1 MTRRLP
7 TASTRSLR
15 PPSPAPYTDHT
26 NCLISSPFP
35 APLPLRDRTTTLSLE
50 IIHYPHPTLR
60 YVSKPLKRVDAEL
73 KAMVAEMFD
82 LMYEHEG
89 IGLAAHQ
96 VDLPYRLFVCNPKG
110 DPDEKESEC
119 VFINPVILKGSGQH
133 EREEGCLSIPGVYGP
148 VVRKE
153 KITVQAY
160 NLAGEEISGELD
172 GLFARVVQHE
182 TDHLDGRLFIDRLTP
197 TQLADISG
205 ELEEFEIDFESRRN
219 VGELPT
225 DEQIAARIDELL
237 RLRT

>member
-1 MTRRLP
+1 M
-7 TASTRSLR
+7 
-15 PPSPAPYTDHT
+15 
-26 NCLISSPFP
+26 
-35 APLPLRDRTTTLSLE
+35 SLE

-89 IGLAAHQ
+89 IGLAANQ

-205 ELEEFEIDFESRRN
+205 ELEEFEIDFESRRG
-219 VGELPT
+219 VGEMPT
-225 DEQIAARIDELL
+225 DEQIAARIDELV

>member
-1 MTRRLP
+1 M
-7 TASTRSLR
+7 
-15 PPSPAPYTDHT
+15 
-26 NCLISSPFP
+26 
-35 APLPLRDRTTTLSLE
+35 SLE

-82 LMYEHEG
+82 LMYEHDG
-89 IGLAAHQ
+89 IGLAANQ

-110 DPDEKESEC
+110 DPDEKDAEC

-133 EREEGCLSIPGVYGP
+133 EREEGCLSIPGVYAP

-182 TDHLDGRLFIDRLTP
+182 TDHLDGVLFIDRLSP
-197 TQLADISG
+197 AKSLAAKESI
-205 ELEEFEIDFESRRN
+205 EDFETIHAGKLER
-219 VGELPT
+219 GEFAS
-225 DEQIAARIDELL
+225 DQDIARHWATWEEKYC
-237 RLRT
+237 

>member
-1 MTRRLP
+1 M
-7 TASTRSLR
+7 
-15 PPSPAPYTDHT
+15 
-26 NCLISSPFP
+26 
-35 APLPLRDRTTTLSLE
+35 SLE

-82 LMYEHEG
+82 LMYEHDG
-89 IGLAAHQ
+89 IGLAANQ
-96 VDLPYRLFVCNPKG
+96 VDLPYRLFVCNPAG
-110 DPDEKESEC
+110 DRGNKEAEC

-148 VVRKE
+148 VIRKE